1 MRNIINLSQVLYSIF
16 LQEQNGIVFQT
27 YFQLAFCT
35 YFAKSQILQNDS
47 GEHPHSPVCAPTKIN
62 KTADKGGLLLVFA
75 VFSNNL
81 KDKTILVRFFF
92 TYLQIHLILFASFN
106 PLFQQYLP

>member
-35 YFAKSQILQNDS
+35 YFAKSQILQNTS
-47 GEHPHSPVCAPTKIN
+47 GEHPHKAHF
-62 KTADKGGLLLVFA
+62 LV
-75 VFSNNL
+75 
-81 KDKTILVRFFF
+81 K
-92 TYLQIHLILFASFN
+92 
-106 PLFQQYLP
+106 